1 MQQVVPSYPA
11 WMTQWHESP
20 PPYADLLEALRLEL
34 DPIVVEIVRDVAGPD
49 EDLEALAASTRAAVE
64 STIAALLRAE
74 ELSGAELSHLRLAGS
89 RAAREGESL
98 HRLLDR
104 YLTSGWVLWAAA
116 TDRSTGSRAA
126 VAALGTALLKA
137 GDAAAAA
144 LGEGY
149 ADAEREIAARTGAAR
164 REFLDH
170 LLDLPPGDPAA
181 VARIARRAAHFGFA
195 ASETYRVLVAGIGRE
210 LEDESPEILRVA
222 LALDRPSRSG
232 GDRASSLPIMATK
245 RGRLVLLARANW
257 PGVAALDLVLDELAG
272 PHGWLAV
279 EAPRATS
286 LAAVA
291 GAFGVAFD
299 ALLVA
304 ERLGLGGRHSADDLL
319 LERALLADERLL
331 RAAVERELGPILD
344 APRNGEELLRTVEA
358 YLAARQNLRTAARL
372 LGVGVRT
379 VSYRLVRVEELIGR
393 AMAGEVVLRLSTALF
408 ARRLLDPDARPMP
421 GRSGDAVRSPGEPRP
436 GASASPS
443 RSG

>member
-1 MQQVVPSYPA
+1 MQQVLPSYPA
-11 WMTQWHESP
+11 RMTQGHDSP
-20 PPYADLLEALRLEL
+20 LPYADLLEALQQEL
-34 DPIVVEIVRDVAGPD
+34 DPIVAEIVRDVASPGD
-49 EDLEALAASTRAAVE
+49 DLEVLAMSTRAAVE

-74 ELSGAELSHLRLAGS
+74 ELSGAELSRLRLAGS

-116 TDRSTGSRAA
+116 TGRPTGRRAA

-137 GDAAAAA
+137 GDAAAAV

-149 ADAEREIAARTGAAR
+149 ADAEREIAARTGSAC
-164 REFLDH
+164 REFLDE

-181 VARIARRAAHFGFA
+181 AARITRRAAHFGL
-195 ASETYRVLVAGIGRE
+195 ASSDTYRVLIAGCGRE
-210 LEDESPEILRVA
+210 LEDEGPEILRVA

-232 GDRASSLPIMATK
+232 GDRASSVPMIAAK

-257 PGVAALDLVLDELAG
+257 PGVAALDLVLDELMGA
-272 PHGWLAV
+272 HGWLAV
-279 EAPRATS
+279 EAPPATS

-291 GAFGVAFD
+291 DAFGAAFD

-304 ERLGLGGRHSADDLL
+304 ERLGLEGRHPADDLL
-319 LERALLADERLL
+319 LERALLTDERLL
-331 RAAVERELGPILD
+331 RAAVDRELGPILD

-358 YLAARQNLRTAARL
+358 YLSARQNLRTTARL

-379 VSYRLVRVEELIGR
+379 VSYRLARVEELIGR
-393 AMAGEVVLRLSTALF
+393 PLAGEVVLRLSTALF
-408 ARRLLDPDARPMP
+408 ARRLLDPDAAHAKVA
-421 GRSGDAVRSPGEPRP
+421 RSRMGS
-436 GASASPS
+436 
-443 RSG
+443 